1 MNRPLHARKSL
12 RCAGYDYRL
21 SGYYFVTLCTQS
33 RLPLFGEII
42 EGHMYLNPA
51 GQMIQTIWQSIPE
64 HYAGWIADIWVVMP
78 DHVHGILVHH
88 CDTERTDTHM
98 MARAD
103 TEIRADTGVGPYIGN
118 ISLPH
123 LMRNIK
129 SHTTFHY
136 IRGVHEHRW
145 PVFYKRLW
153 QRGYHD
159 HVIRHTNDLSRIR
172 KYIVTIHHNQK
183 DYWAGPVKNT
193 SGNFPEKSTFS
204 ASVGEIPCFCA
215 VSK

>member
-1 MNRPLHARKSL
+1 MHANHYVAQAMTIDYQAIIFMGRHRDRPLP
-12 RCAGYDYRL
+12 
-21 SGYYFVTLCTQS
+21 CTQS

-51 GQMIQTIWQSIPE
+51 GQMIQTTWQSIPE

-78 DHVHGILVHH
+78 DHVHVILVHH

-103 TEIRADTGVGPYIGN
+103 TGIGPYTGN
-118 ISLPH
+118 ISLPNV
-123 LMRNIK
+123 MRNIK

-172 KYIVTIHHNQK
+172 KYILDNPFNWEQ
-183 DYWAGPVKNT
+183 NT
-193 SGNFPEKSTFS
+193 PD
-204 ASVGEIPCFCA
+204 
-215 VSK
+215 